1 METREST
8 VVVIETAEDVD
19 RLLGRFPEFEQ
30 NNLLISVRPES
41 PVLLTASEFFRLFSA
56 ARRSGITLTISTEDP
71 LRRKL
76 AQMLGWSVEESTDA
90 ADSAETAAESDS
102 PTVALPETRFT
113 ADDLAAFV
121 RETPPVSTEFESTS
135 TPESPTTAIALPEDI
150 PSPSTIPVDAALA
163 FQTVDGR
170 QESIVTPHRRR
181 LGFLKAISGK
191 FRLPEEEGR
200 RRKYVRASSIGGSV
214 LVLLILAALVYFV
227 LPSAAITIVP
237 SEHAIAAD
245 LTYGLDTPDAAY
257 DIKIAPTP
265 LSNTSVFDKTIPT
278 TGARYEPDGTAS
290 GTILFTNPLPTPI
303 SLPAQSRITG
313 ANGVVYLTRDAV
325 TVPASDPF
333 GSLSFGSAAVAI
345 VAGQAGSGS
354 NANPGS
360 VAGQLSNGLFYTN
373 REPVAGGTDKKI
385 PTVSPDDIAALTEE
399 AKKDL
404 ESRAENE
411 FMAKVADGMKLVPD
425 SLKKSDPALTF
436 NHQAN
441 EDATEVAVHATVD
454 VNALIYDP
462 VKLHEQA
469 RGEVSKQLAA
479 QAGPDAMLLGTSL
492 QMTDPAALNDQ
503 ETGFSI
509 HADATVRSIIT
520 DEERRRLASSLV
532 GKDPVAAEGL
542 LHQQSDVANFQMTLS
557 PTWLPQKLPELAS
570 RIHIKLAG

>member
-8 VVVIETAEDVD
+8 VVAIETAEDVD

-30 NNLLISVRPES
+30 NNLLITVRPES

-76 AQMLGWSVEESTDA
+76 AQMLGWSVEEAT
-90 ADSAETAAESDS
+90 ETETGEDS
-102 PTVALPETRFT
+102 PTTALPETRFT

-121 RETPPVSTEFESTS
+121 RGAPPVSTEPESTS

-150 PSPSTIPVDAALA
+150 PSPSTIPVDGALSY
-163 FQTVDGR
+163 QTVDGR
-170 QESIVTPHRRR
+170 QESSVTSSGRKP
-181 LGFLKAISGK
+181 GFVKAIAAK
-191 FRLPEEEGR
+191 LRLPEEAGR
-200 RRKYVRASSIGGSV
+200 RRKYVRVGGIGASV
-214 LVLLILAALVYFV
+214 LVLLIIAGLVYFV
-227 LPSAAITIVP
+227 LPSATITIVP

-245 LTYGLDTPDAAY
+245 LTYGLDTPGAAY

-265 LSNTSVFDKTIPT
+265 LSNTSAFDKTIPT

-290 GTILFTNPLPTPI
+290 GKILLTNPRTTPI
-303 SLPAQSRITG
+303 SLPTQSKITG
-313 ANGVVYLTRDAV
+313 SNGVVYLTRDAV

-354 NANPGS
+354 NANPGT

-373 REPVAGGTDKKI
+373 REPVGGGTDKKF

-411 FMAKVADGMKLVPD
+411 FMGKIASGMKLVPD
-425 SLKKSDPALTF
+425 SLKKSEPVLTF
-436 NHQAN
+436 THQAN

-454 VNALIYDP
+454 VNALVYDP

-469 RGEVSKQLAA
+469 RGEVSKRLAA

-492 QMTDPAALNDQ
+492 QMTDPAPLNDQ
-503 ETGFSI
+503 QTGFSI
-509 HADATVRSIIT
+509 HTSATVRSIIT
-520 DEERRRLASSLV
+520 DEERSRLASSLV
-532 GKDPVAAEGL
+532 GKDPVAAESL